1 MKNKIKEE
9 YFKLKKAIKYA
20 KSNPRDFSNFRL
32 GFIAGDKYS
41 EKNCQEQNLS
51 LEKKPSRKKRL
62 NPNLEE
68 AMEVVKE
75 FSNNEDFRKGFVRCW
90 EYLEEKKT
98 KQVEELKKKLNADYI
113 AKDYILAKIDKIF
126 KEKK

>member
-41 EKNCQEQNLS
+41 EKNCQDAQ
-51 LEKKPSRKKRL
+51 R
-62 NPNLEE
+62 
-68 AMEVVKE
+68 
-75 FSNNEDFRKGFVRCW
+75 
-90 EYLEEKKT
+90 
-98 KQVEELKKKLNADYI
+98 KQVEELKKKKKQDDY
-113 AKDYILAKIDKIF
+113 F
-126 KEKK
+126 K